1 VADRN
6 FPSFLLFF
14 HFRSILLS
22 SSAPLTRTFAN
33 QKIMNNSSSAA
44 EMNRE
49 PTSISSRGPFP
60 GPPAP
65 TGAGASVSH
74 SSRSFEEDRA
84 EAQIKKLA
92 LPASASEIIEAGPP
106 LARML
111 SFSDGSKRSRRDSS
125 GGAFTPALLAE
136 TISAHLTD
144 LEKVNALLSTELER
158 ERIALS
164 EVVCFSRRLQA
175 ALEACVNTQGEVEE
189 AALRAVSSVR
199 IKADKENQ
207 ILRARIE
214 ELEVR
219 DTSREYRGDY
229 N

>member
-1 VADRN
+1 
-6 FPSFLLFF
+6 
-14 HFRSILLS
+14 
-22 SSAPLTRTFAN
+22 
-33 QKIMNNSSSAA
+33 
-44 EMNRE
+44 
-49 PTSISSRGPFP
+49 
-60 GPPAP
+60 
-65 TGAGASVSH
+65 
-74 SSRSFEEDRA
+74 
-84 EAQIKKLA
+84 
-92 LPASASEIIEAGPP
+92 
-106 LARML
+106 ML

-175 ALEACVNTQGEVEE
+175 ALESCVSTQSEVEE

-219 DTSREYRGDY
+219 DTLRASQGH
-229 N
+229 